1 MSAAIE
7 HPLETTG
14 GTAYARMVDILD
26 FDDNEPL
33 ILVTNDDGVLSPGL
47 HAAIE
52 AVQGLGQVLVAAPT
66 EQQTARGRSM
76 VGNPADHFH
85 PTTVEVDGADVAAF
99 HLDASPALVV
109 RHAFA
114 VLCGG
119 RMPDIVVSGINYGEN
134 LGNNITISG
143 TVGAAFQAAAQGV
156 PAIAVSR
163 QTDIEHHFVYGDLD
177 WEEPIRVTRR
187 YAQRL
192 LELSRRR
199 TPGELLPFDVLK
211 IDVPH
216 NCPVGTE
223 ERITRLSRHHYFH
236 TVVSEPRIDGTL
248 SSGTTTIHVD
258 RDALSTEDDI
268 YAFAVDR
275 VVSVTPLTLDCTAS
289 LTRADDL
296 LKGASVRT

>member
-1 MSAAIE
+1 
-7 HPLETTG
+7 
-14 GTAYARMVDILD
+14 TAYAATVDILD
-26 FDDNEPL
+26 FSDNEPL

-52 AVQGLGQVLVAAPT
+52 AVQDLGHVLVAAPT

-76 VGNPADHFH
+76 VGNPSDHFH
-85 PTTVEVDGADVAAF
+85 PTTVEVDGAEVTAF
-99 HLDASPALVV
+99 HLAASPALVV

-119 RMPDIVVSGINYGEN
+119 RMPDLVVSGINYGEN

-192 LELSRRR
+192 LELSLGR

-223 ERITRLSRHHYFH
+223 ERITRLSRRHYFH
-236 TVVSEPRIDGTL
+236 TVVPEPRVDGKL
-248 SSGTTTIHVD
+248 SDGVTTIQID
-258 RDALSTEDDI
+258 RDALNPEDDI

-289 LTRADDL
+289 LARADAALRDTAL
-296 LKGASVRT
+296 ST